1 MLWFAL
7 VWTWDKYFVRSFV
20 KASTKGKINFWAKLS
35 QCLKGSSETGQT
47 THFYLRHFSFEC
59 NSTFLLIYVCF
70 NRGNSPR
77 QSLLQVTAAGWLQA
91 GADHAA
97 PAASLTIEIAV
108 WMPFSNPQMV
118 RDGEKL
124 GGGWGW
130 WCHSSQDNPVKV
142 VVSLRRSIIRCCADQ
157 PWLNA
162 ATGVM
167 IRQDTTQDVDSL
179 DAIVTLVLEFASKPL
194 SSCGFL
200 YL

>member
-1 MLWFAL
+1 M
-7 VWTWDKYFVRSFV
+7 
-20 KASTKGKINFWAKLS
+20 S
-35 QCLKGSSETGQT
+35 QR
-47 THFYLRHFSFEC
+47 FIR
-59 NSTFLLIYVCF
+59 
-70 NRGNSPR
+70 NRTDY
-77 QSLLQVTAAGWLQA
+77 SLLFMAFFLWMQLHISAHICLLQSWEQSPSESVTGDSCRVTVQA

-130 WCHSSQDNPVKV
+130 WYHSSQDNPVKV

>member
-1 MLWFAL
+1 M
-7 VWTWDKYFVRSFV
+7 
-20 KASTKGKINFWAKLS
+20 S
-35 QCLKGSSETGQT
+35 QR
-47 THFYLRHFSFEC
+47 FIR
-59 NSTFLLIYVCF
+59 
-70 NRGNSPR
+70 NRTDY
-77 QSLLQVTAAGWLQA
+77 SLLFTAFFLWMQFHISAHICLLQSWEQSPSESVTGDSCRVTVQA

-130 WCHSSQDNPVKV
+130 WYHSSQDNPVKV

-162 ATGVM
+162 ATWCDDKTGHHAGC
-167 IRQDTTQDVDSL
+167 RQFGCNSHSSVRVCQQTFVQLWVFISL
-179 DAIVTLVLEFASKPL
+179 I
-194 SSCGFL
+194 
-200 YL
+200 